1 MTPDAPKR
9 RIPHILVVTR
19 LRVRQRTTSDHD
31 RLPMTSRATHAPY
44 SNWGRSKVALHLEIR
59 PQTRRKLH
67 ARGEYQQ
74 TPTRQRASPPNV
86 TSQDRK
92 SPLFTTTPFESDS
105 PQGGKASPCPPWGRI
120 LTHISYKLESLD
132 LVPVEPSNDRSTRA
146 DYLKSGSSKGNSI
159 AEARTELGRSGFA
172 HRHGR
177 RHGHDDSESG
187 REFRILL

>member
-1 MTPDAPKR
+1 
-9 RIPHILVVTR
+9 
-19 LRVRQRTTSDHD
+19 
-31 RLPMTSRATHAPY
+31 MTSRATHAPY

-59 PQTRRKLH
+59 PQTRRKFH

-86 TSQDRK
+86 TSQDRR

-146 DYLKSGSSKGNSI
+146 DYLNRLCSVDPYLKPRKIRNKITSFPIGPDRMH
-159 AEARTELGRSGFA
+159 AQ
-172 HRHGR
+172 
-177 RHGHDDSESG
+177 
-187 REFRILL
+187 RIKNPCKPTRYDRFLTL